1 MDRSLL
7 FFYSF
12 MGFFIIYFGIRFVK
26 DEYKWHSLLFVSS
39 VVASLIISS
48 CFLRPVTGEWLLLV
62 AVLTFVVLF
71 SIALL
76 IVMMKQC
83 SMRRHVRKKITLLQS
98 LSPEDF
104 VKDLIAEHDR
114 KQWYVLYLP
123 SDNKIEIG
131 FNLFDANPVI
141 GKKFDVKTLSGRY
154 FYFIAQCGLQEP
166 GLKNDSLYSL
176 GDFYVIDNQAKKLVH
191 DYLNRIKSGHK
202 NPGIINEDSV
212 EA

>member
-12 MGFFIIYFGIRFVK
+12 MGSFIIYFGIRFVK

-131 FNLFDANPVI
+131 FNLFDANPVLARSLML
-141 GKKFDVKTLSGRY
+141 KPFQDVIFTL
-154 FYFIAQCGLQEP
+154 
-166 GLKNDSLYSL
+166 
-176 GDFYVIDNQAKKLVH
+176 
-191 DYLNRIKSGHK
+191 
-202 NPGIINEDSV
+202 
-212 EA
+212 